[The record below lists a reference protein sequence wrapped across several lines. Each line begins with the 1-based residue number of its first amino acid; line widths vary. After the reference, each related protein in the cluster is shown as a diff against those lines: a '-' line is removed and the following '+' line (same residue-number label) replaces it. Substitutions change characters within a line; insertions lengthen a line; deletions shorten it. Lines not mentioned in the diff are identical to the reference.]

1 VVGLNSAKVLI
12 VDDAEDEVLDLVRVL
27 WKIGVAPLYVDP
39 ATLEKGALAQP
50 LSGIRLAFLDMDI
63 VGAGVDPKSKVAALA
78 NCLRRVI
85 HKNNGPYIA
94 VAWTKHPELVEEL
107 DSYIFPI
114 ADIARPSAFVTM
126 AKEEC
131 KDVGTLSQRID
142 AELQK
147 QCPVR
152 MLQAWEESSAAAS
165 SEVVGELAAIASGKE
180 NGPKEWREGWQ
191 KAMLRI
197 MYVCG
202 REYAGESG
210 MADGPAAF
218 KAFCHS
224 LIPLHGDR
232 LESRLAIPNPA
243 LAEISKE
250 LLSDDSQMDCGTEAK
265 ARINTMLHCSFDGL
279 GRPQPGSVYSLKSAS
294 LSSLFP
300 DAAAMI
306 APLLSKGKSS
316 DEEFRRHAEE
326 ISAEVV
332 PIAIETSPSCDH
344 AQGNI
349 IVARLLGGFLVP
361 METTKKFK
369 STLPQSFWRLAPVW
383 FSVCGAE
390 KAYALLVNCLVVSS
404 CGLDALAKQAAMFRI
419 RSQAF
424 ATLQVCFG
432 SHAARP
438 GMLLLR

>member
-1 VVGLNSAKVLI
+1 LI

-27 WKIGVAPLYVDP
+27 WRIGVAPLYVDP
-39 ATLEKGALAQP
+39 ATLESGALTEP
-50 LSGIRLAFLDMDI
+50 LSGVRLAFLDMDI

-85 HKNNGPYIA
+85 HRNNGPYVA

-107 DSYIFPI
+107 DNYIFPM
-114 ADIARPSAFVTM
+114 AEIARPSVFVM
-126 AKEEC
+126 IGKDEC
-131 KDVGTLSQRID
+131 KDIGTLSQRID
-142 AELQK
+142 DELRK
-147 QCPVR
+147 RGPLR
-152 MLQAWEESSAAAS
+152 MLQAWEEASAAAG

-180 NGPKEWREGWQ
+180 DEPTKWREGWH
-191 KAMLRI
+191 KAMLRL
-197 MYVCG
+197 MYGCG

-224 LIPLHGDR
+224 LIPLHGDK
-232 LESRLAIPNPA
+232 LEGRLAIPSPD

-250 LLSDDSQMDCGTEAK
+250 LLSDDSQVDCGTDAK
-265 ARINTMLHCSFDGL
+265 ARINTMLHCSFDSL
-279 GRPQPGSVYSLKSAS
+279 DRPQPGSVYSLKSAN

-300 DAAAMI
+300 DTAAMM
-306 APLLSKGKSS
+306 APILSKGRSS
-316 DEEFRRHAEE
+316 DEEFRKLVEV

-369 STLPQSFWRLAPVW
+369 STLPQSYWRLGPIWISAGGTER
-383 FSVCGAE
+383 S
-390 KAYALLVNCLVVSS
+390 AYVLLVNCLVLSS
-404 CGLDALAKQAAMFRI
+404 CGLDVLAKEAAMFRI